1 VTRSFRPRARLLVT
15 IVCAMAAACRLQRPE
30 TAPFRAIEPQLVE
43 PPPHVAGPGAI
54 AIRLLETQ
62 AREHIG
68 RKLLWRQTNGELAE
82 DPIWHWS
89 SSPDRYL
96 DTALRLEVES
106 SSSVRLVDASYAPI
120 LAATLLVWD
129 LETSGSQ
136 LVGAVEFRFTA
147 ADRAVHTHMVRASE
161 PISSGLPGNLAEA
174 AGRLLQRLASD
185 GLTRAIRA
193 P

>member
-1 VTRSFRPRARLLVT
+1 
-15 IVCAMAAACRLQRPE
+15 MAAACRLQRPE
-30 TAPFRAIEPQLVE
+30 TTPFRVIEPQLVE
-43 PPPHVAGPGAI
+43 TPPNVAGPGATP
-54 AIRLLETQ
+54 IRLLETQ

-96 DTALRLEVES
+96 DTALRLEVAS
-106 SSSVRLVDASYAPI
+106 NSSVRLVDASNAPM

-129 LETSGSQ
+129 LQSSGSQ
-136 LVGAVEFRFTA
+136 LVGSAEFRFTG
-147 ADRAVHTHMVRASE
+147 ADRAVHTYMVRASE
-161 PISSGLPGNLAEA
+161 PISSELPGNLADA

-185 GLTRAIRA
+185 GLARAIHGQ
-193 P
+193 